1 MKLFLDDSRKFPPA
15 GFQCCRDAKTAI
27 TLLSVLNFDFISLDY
42 SLEEELTGL
51 DVLKFMKEKSIFVPR
66 INIHSNNIEGIRLMR
81 RYCEE
86 NFPDSQIS
94 CNTLDK

>member
-1 MKLFLDDSRKFPPA
+1 M
-15 GFQCCRDAKTAI
+15 

-51 DVLKFMKEKSIFVPR
+51 DVLKFMKEKNIFVPR

-94 CNTLDK
+94 CNALDK